1 MPKLLLNKFVQFLLK
16 LEGVEGEFK
25 RRSWKWTKSPWKH
38 EAKGVL
44 QVDIKGVEAIDLDSG
59 GEAKSISKLWTSAAI
74 FVGCFGVCLR
84 WCEFELVLR
93 S

>member
-1 MPKLLLNKFVQFLLK
+1 M
-16 LEGVEGEFK
+16 
-25 RRSWKWTKSPWKH
+25 
-38 EAKGVL
+38 L